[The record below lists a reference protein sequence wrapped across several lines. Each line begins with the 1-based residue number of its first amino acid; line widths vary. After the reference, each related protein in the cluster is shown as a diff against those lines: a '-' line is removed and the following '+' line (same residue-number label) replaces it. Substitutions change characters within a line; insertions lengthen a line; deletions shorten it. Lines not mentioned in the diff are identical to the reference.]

1 MRTRKHLAMISS
13 RPKILFL
20 LAVSLL
26 LSACA
31 VVEPTVPQTAPSEEE
46 IRQAE
51 IAAARLDAAELA
63 YHDQSE
69 RVAQRLRAAC
79 VSPEHHAYYA
89 KTACLPS
96 GITPKM
102 LEDRT
107 RITRAQ
113 QTAARAVFE
122 ITNAL
127 SAQTREVMVQ
137 TGLPEYIAL
146 AERSKQAIDP
156 QVRAMQEGLLS
167 GKLTWGQYNQ
177 LRLELAQAWPTD
189 AAEPE
194 DEPED
199 APEDAADG
207 AAAGSGGG
215 LEERLENA
223 P

>member
-1 MRTRKHLAMISS
+1 MLSRKHLAMISS
-13 RPKILFL
+13 RPRILML
-20 LAVSLL
+20 LAAGLL

-31 VVEPTVPQTAPSEEE
+31 SVEPTAPQTAPSEEE
-46 IRQAE
+46 ARQAE

-79 VSPEHHAYYA
+79 VSPEYRAYYA
-89 KTACLPS
+89 KTPCLPS

-113 QTAARAVFE
+113 RNAARAVFE

-127 SAQTREVMVQ
+127 SAQTREVMIQ

-146 AERSKQAIDP
+146 AERSKQTIDP

-177 LRLELAQAWPTD
+177 LRLELAQAWPTE

-199 APEDAADG
+199 APEDAASSS
-207 AAAGSGGG
+207 AGS
-215 LEERLENA
+215 LEAPLENA